1 MQLNFKNGYGTLTL
15 KLVSPV
21 MPVDAIHGADIADT
35 YKFDLETA
43 EKVALITE
51 NRHIQIGGFTR
62 NDCYVVAHESTSTAA
77 VACIESMTYVGGVPA
92 QAIERERWRSC
103 R

>member
-15 KLVSPV
+15 ALVSAV
-21 MPVDAIHGADIADT
+21 MPVDAIRGADVDVA

-51 NRHIQIGGFTR
+51 NRRVQIGGT
-62 NDCYVVAHESTSTAA
+62 NAHDCYVVAHESVSTAA
-77 VACIESMTYVGGVPA
+77 IARIETMNYVGGVPA
-92 QAIERERWRSC
+92 HEIERERWR
-103 R
+103 